1 MREMRYGLSG
11 YLAPDGIFYECDYGK
26 HSELAN
32 ELIEKYK
39 IKNKTNYNEIATRG
53 EFLKFGTY
61 PWSSKEGVVV
71 ATFLKVYSTHYL
83 ISNLYG

>member
-39 IKNKTNYNEIATRG
+39 IKIKRTITKLQLEEN
-53 EFLKFGTY
+53 F
-61 PWSSKEGVVV
+61 
-71 ATFLKVYSTHYL
+71 
-83 ISNLYG
+83 